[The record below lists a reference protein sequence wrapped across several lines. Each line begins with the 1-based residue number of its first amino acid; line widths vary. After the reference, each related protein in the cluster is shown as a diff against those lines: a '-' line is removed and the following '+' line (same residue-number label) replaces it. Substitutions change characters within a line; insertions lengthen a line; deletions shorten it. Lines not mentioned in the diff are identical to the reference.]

1 MICKAHPGK
10 NNMEAQ
16 NEGFEDDYTSFQT
29 GNVQVGIRYC
39 LFFWRV
45 YVYIYAY
52 IHYLLIYRLYT
63 VYLEYKKIHCLSSTS
78 LSPFFPHILL
88 VKSAGFTLLGH
99 CLGGIRTHT
108 CHVSTF
114 NSRRYLMKP

>member
-45 YVYIYAY
+45 YVYIYIRIY
-52 IHYLLIYRLYT
+52 SLFINIQIIYSISRIQKDSLL
-63 VYLEYKKIHCLSSTS
+63 E
-78 LSPFFPHILL
+78 
-88 VKSAGFTLLGH
+88 
-99 CLGGIRTHT
+99 
-108 CHVSTF
+108 F
-114 NSRRYLMKP
+114 N